1 MISVV
6 SPLVWVITVV
16 VLLAIIVLDLA
27 VISRRQKTV
36 TTRDAV
42 RWVLVYIGLA
52 ARLRRGAVRLPAGH
66 GGPGVRL
73 PVTSR
78 NTA

>member
-16 VLLAIIVLDLA
+16 VLLGIIVLDLA

-52 ARLRRGAVRLPAGH
+52 AAFAVGLFVFLPGSAAKSSS
-66 GGPGVRL
+66 PD
-73 PVTSR
+73 TSR

>member
-1 MISVV
+1 MTSVV

-16 VLLAIIVLDLA
+16 VLLGIIVLDLA

-52 ARLRRGAVRLPAGH
+52 GAFAVGLFVFLPGAPVLVQVSGH
-66 GGPGVRL
+66 MRAQG
-73 PVTSR
+73 
-78 NTA
+78 